1 MDFVFSCN
9 QGDIWTF
16 FFFFLRNI
24 QISECWNV
32 LGLCTLVA
40 VLWLVLFF
48 SLSGDIPYSFGYCI
62 FVAIKVITECW
73 NVLGLCTLVAVL
85 WLILYFCLS
94 RDTLFIWILY
104 LVAIKV
110 ISECWNVLGLC
121 MLVAVTIHIIVNIS
135 QYFYF
140 YFYFYLFWHCIHCHI
155 YYLSFWSNSGF
166 GLSRGKLCAI
176 LHILFW
182 HYWVCFY
189 VSTCSDVCMQ
199 SYLLYPL
206 PYYQFRHDIPSSWT
220 ILCITM
226 MPWLLK
232 GLLLKS
238 LDRTFCIHALWWFP
252 WSLFIYEKLLFFIS
266 FCDNYNHN
274 FLNGFRLK
282 T

>member
-1 MDFVFSCN
+1 
-9 QGDIWTF
+9 
-16 FFFFLRNI
+16 
-24 QISECWNV
+24 
-32 LGLCTLVA
+32 
-40 VLWLVLFF
+40 
-48 SLSGDIPYSFGYCI
+48 
-62 FVAIKVITECW
+62 
-73 NVLGLCTLVAVL
+73 
-85 WLILYFCLS
+85 
-94 RDTLFIWILY
+94 
-104 LVAIKV
+104 
-110 ISECWNVLGLC
+110 

-206 PYYQFRHDIPSSWT
+206 PYYQYRHDIPSSWT